1 MSKTQSSSDIAAL
14 LMRCADTRTPPLVPV
29 ARDLLIDGAL
39 RSALRRKD
47 WYVATLDRAP
57 VFFAEVDDLAV
68 VGGVLDVGVRNGVT
82 AAPRQG
88 QSEK

>member
-1 MSKTQSSSDIAAL
+1 MVFEVGAQPSVVQIIGSVGVSA
-14 LMRCADTRTPPLVPV
+14 VFVV
-29 ARDLLIDGAL
+29 AGVGELQQPSDLLL
-39 RSALRRKD
+39 
-47 WYVATLDRAP
+47 LDRAP